1 MAKGFGTKPQQLEY
15 VLLLYPEGHAY
26 AARESL
32 ETPWDGPFLGV
43 TNMLDEA
50 RRWKRLKDAQE
61 AIGLYMSF
69 VYDLVDEQE
78 KATVKIQRLERSS
91 DGSLSAETMIELTF
105 SRP

>member
-1 MAKGFGTKPQQLEY
+1 MAKGFGTKPKQLGY
-15 VLLLYPEGHAY
+15 VVLLYPEGHGY

-50 RRWKRLKDAQE
+50 RRWKRLRDAQD
-61 AIGLYMSF
+61 AINLYMSF